1 MPKYLLQASYTTDG
15 VSGLLKE
22 GGTSRKA
29 TVEKLAETLGGSIEA
44 FYYAFGDY
52 DVYVIADVPDQATIT
67 ALSLVI
73 NSTGAVNIKTTVL
86 ISPEEIDTASEKTVN
101 YRPPGS

>member
-1 MPKYLLQASYTTDG
+1 MPKYLLQASYSTDG